1 MSLKRR
7 LAQHR
12 TLLALAAIVVSL
24 SAVVTTLF
32 THSYLGVLH
41 DAFRERSVAYAQ
53 AFTSAAQPWRTQADF
68 EMLRSAAHLLLAGSA
83 IYVQIADETGFLVDE
98 RTAAAEG
105 LTLDLESEILASSLS
120 QTMRSAG
127 GSHLDIL
134 VPLPSA
140 DGSGYARVGID
151 RATVIAQSNG
161 PIVIASGTAIGFDA
175 VMLLILAVAIRGRRR
190 EEQASAGHDAAIAHN
205 ENTLTAGPLEVDV
218 RRKTV
223 RLSGAPVRL
232 TPKQFAL
239 LELLAG
245 QPGRVFSEREILEA
259 AWPDSPYA
267 DSKDIKQY
275 VYLVRR
281 RLSEVDT
288 DARDLIVTVPGFG
301 YKLAAESVD
310 SELT

>member
-7 LAQHR
+7 LSQYR
-12 TLLALAAIVVSL
+12 TLFALAAIVVSL
-24 SAVVTTLF
+24 SAVATTLF

-53 AFTSAAQPWRTQADF
+53 AFASASQPWRTQADVG
-68 EMLRSAAHLLLAGSA
+68 MLRSAALLLLAGSA

-98 RTAAAEG
+98 RTAAAQG
-105 LTLDLESEILASSLS
+105 LTLELESEILAPSLS
-120 QTMRSAG
+120 QTMRSTG

-151 RATVIAQSNG
+151 RAAVIAQSNG
-161 PIVIASGTAIGFDA
+161 TIVIASGTAIGFNA
-175 VMLLILAVAIRGRRR
+175 VLLLILAVAVRGRRR
-190 EEQASAGHDAAIAHN
+190 EEQASASRGAAIAHD
-205 ENTLTAGPLEVDV
+205 EATLTTGPLEVDV

-288 DARDLIVTVPGFG
+288 NARDLIVTVPGFG